1 MKYEPRPL
9 DTSDIVLP
17 DAVGEVADLLS
28 KNVHE
33 VWAAQKVSDGFSY
46 GETDDKILKTHH
58 NLVPYEDLSQEDR
71 QYDCNTALETVR
83 VLLKLGFVIQKKD
96 APPSNPQRNPH
107 D

>member
-1 MKYEPRPL
+1 MKYQPRPL

-46 GETDDKILKTHH
+46 GERDDKTLKTHH

-71 QYDCNTALETVR
+71 QYDRNTALETVR

-96 APPSNPQRNPH
+96 APPLSPQRSPP